1 MKEPAANCLPLGLSC
16 DGVEAGV
23 GVVAAVNGYDLC
35 YCAADHCWYAA
46 GASGDLKN
54 LPNARLIEAEA
65 AVPQTLMITAY

>member
-1 MKEPAANCLPLGLSC
+1 M
-16 DGVEAGV
+16 

-35 YCAADHCWYAA
+35 YCAVDHYWYAA

-65 AVPQTLMITAY
+65 AVPQTLTITAY